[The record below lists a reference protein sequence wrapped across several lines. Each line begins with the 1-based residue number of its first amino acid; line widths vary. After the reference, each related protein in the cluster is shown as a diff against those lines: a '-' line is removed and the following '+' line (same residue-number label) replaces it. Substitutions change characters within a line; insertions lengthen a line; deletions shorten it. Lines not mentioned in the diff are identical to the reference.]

1 MKDKARD
8 LRRNQTDAEE
18 LVWYHLRGRRLA
30 GFKFR
35 RQYPI
40 GPFIVDFVCHEGRLI
55 VELDGGQHSSQVE
68 EDSTRTKY
76 LESRGYRVVRFWNHQ
91 VLGELDLVLAVI
103 HEILTSELP
112 SP

>member
-8 LRRNQTDAEE
+8 LRRNQTDAEK
-18 LVWYHLRGRRLA
+18 LVWYRLRDRRLA

-35 RQYPI
+35 RQHSVGQY
-40 GPFIVDFVCHEGRLI
+40 IVDFVCHEGRLI

-68 EDSTRTKY
+68 EDSSRTKY
-76 LESRGYRVVRFWNHQ
+76 LESRGFRVVRFWNHQ
-91 VLGELDLVLAVI
+91 VLGELDSLLAVI
-103 HEILTSELP
+103 HGMLTSDPP